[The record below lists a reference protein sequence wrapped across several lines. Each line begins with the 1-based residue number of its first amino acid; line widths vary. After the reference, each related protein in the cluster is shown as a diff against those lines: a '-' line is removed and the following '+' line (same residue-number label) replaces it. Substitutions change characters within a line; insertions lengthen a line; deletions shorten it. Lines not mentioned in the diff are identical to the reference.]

1 MDDLS
6 PSELEMTAHA
16 YEQRLVPALFS
27 PYAERLVEVAAI
39 GPGARVLDVA
49 CGPGVVARAAAAHA
63 GPEGR
68 VAGLDVNPGMLA
80 VAARRAPSIDWRQGK
95 AEALPWEDAAFDVV
109 LCQFGLNF
117 FSDPG
122 TALREMWRVLAPGGR
137 LAVAV
142 FDGLERN
149 PAYAAMVKVLRRRIG
164 SAPAEAL
171 GLPFSLGEP
180 GALSG
185 LFERA
190 GIPGARF
197 AHAELEARF
206 PSLADMVLAD
216 VEGWFPLAGIRPD
229 RAAVADVIAN
239 AETALA
245 GFRHSDG
252 SVAFPVS
259 AHIVIAEKG

>member
-1 MDDLS
+1 MNDLT
-6 PSELEMTAHA
+6 PRELEITARA
-16 YEQRLVPALFS
+16 YDERLVPALFS
-27 PYAERLVEVAAI
+27 PCAEHLIEAAAV

-49 CGPGVVARAAAAHA
+49 CGTGAVAHVAAARA

-117 FSDPG
+117 FTEPG

-137 LAVAV
+137 LAVVV
-142 FDGLERN
+142 FDALERN
-149 PAYAAMVKVLRRRIG
+149 PAYAEMVEVLRRRLG
-164 SAPAEAL
+164 PAPAEAL

-180 GALSG
+180 GELSS
-185 LFERA
+185 LLKNA
-190 GIPGARF
+190 GISDAKIVRTEVGA
-197 AHAELEARF
+197 AF
-206 PSLADMVLAD
+206 PSVADMVRAD
-216 VEGWFPLAGIRPD
+216 VEGWFPLAGIRPE
-229 RAAVADVIAN
+229 RPAVAEVIAE

-245 GFRHSDG
+245 HFRHSDG
-252 SVAFPVS
+252 SVAFIVS
-259 AHIVIAEKG
+259 VHVAIAGKG

>member
-1 MDDLS
+1 MNDLS

-27 PYAERLVEVAAI
+27 PCAERLVEAAAV

-49 CGPGVVARAAAAHA
+49 CGTGVVARTAAARA

-80 VAARRAPSIDWRQGK
+80 VAARRAPAIDWRQGG

-117 FSDPG
+117 FAEPEL
-122 TALREMWRVLAPGGR
+122 AFREMWRVLTPGGR

-142 FDGLERN
+142 FGGLERN
-149 PAYAAMVKVLRRRIG
+149 PAYAEMVEVLRRRLG
-164 SAPAEAL
+164 PTPAEAL

-185 LFERA
+185 LLEKA
-190 GIPGARF
+190 GIPGARIVQ
-197 AHAELEARF
+197 AEVAAGF
-206 PSLADMVLAD
+206 PSVADMVLAD
-216 VEGWFPLAGIRPD
+216 VEGWFPLAGIRPE
-229 RAAVADVIAN
+229 RAAVAGVIAE

-245 GFRHSDG
+245 GFCRSDG
-252 SVAFPVS
+252 SVAFAVS
-259 AHIVIAEKG
+259 VHIATAGKV